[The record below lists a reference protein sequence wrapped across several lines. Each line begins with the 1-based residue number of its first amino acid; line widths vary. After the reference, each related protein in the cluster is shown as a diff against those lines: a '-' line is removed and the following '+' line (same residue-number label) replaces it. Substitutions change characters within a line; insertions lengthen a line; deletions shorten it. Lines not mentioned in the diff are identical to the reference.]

1 MWTANAGGFEYIFAQ
16 RCVSRVSKRSAAAAD
31 TAQRTPAETEFDF
44 SARIFKEDY
53 IMQTANRM
61 QGVSGSAIRE
71 LFKLLGDPNIISFG
85 GGNPAK
91 ECFPKEEIRA
101 ITDELLRDK
110 SDILLQ
116 YGATEGY
123 LPLRRA
129 YLDSILP
136 DSGLHGELDNVLAL
150 TGSMQGLDLICKTVI
165 NPGDVVLVEEPSFL
179 GALQTF
185 HVAQAKLVTVP
196 LHPDGIHIDEL
207 EAVVREHKPVMFYT
221 IPTFQNPTS
230 WVSGVEVRR
239 RIAELAAEFDMLVI
253 EDDPYAALRFSG
265 EKLPTI
271 KSFDTS
277 DNVIVLTSF
286 SKTISPGLRV
296 ALCFGSKDL
305 IRKMT
310 IAKQGSD
317 THSPN
322 LNQAIVAEYIN
333 RGFMPKHIEHIS
345 GVYSR
350 SARIMTDAMA
360 EHFPEWVHFEQPVGG
375 LFIWCTL
382 PEGWDANEI
391 FKRAVERKVA
401 FVPGAPFFTTPGKG
415 QNTFRLNFSAEPEE
429 RIREGIKRLGD
440 LLKEMAEEQK

>member
-1 MWTANAGGFEYIFAQ
+1 MQI
-16 RCVSRVSKRSAAAAD
+16 
-31 TAQRTPAETEFDF
+31 AE
-44 SARIFKEDY
+44 
-53 IMQTANRM
+53 RM
-61 QGVSGSAIRE
+61 KGVSGSAIRE
-71 LFKLLGDPNIISFG
+71 LFKLLGDPAIISFG
-85 GGNPAK
+85 GGNPSKA
-91 ECFPKEEIRA
+91 CFPSETIRQ
-101 ITDELLRDK
+101 ITEELLREK

-123 LPLRRA
+123 MPLRRA
-129 YLDSILP
+129 YLDFILP
-136 DSGLHGELDNVLAL
+136 GNGLHGELDNVLAL
-150 TGSMQGLDLICKTVI
+150 TGSMQGLDLLCKTVI

-196 LHPDGIHIDEL
+196 IHPDGIHIDEL
-207 EAVVREHKPVMFYT
+207 EAVIEKYHPVMFYC
-221 IPTFQNPTS
+221 IPTFQNPSGYVT
-230 WVSGVEVRR
+230 GVEARR
-239 RIAELAAEFDMLVI
+239 RIAELAAEYNMLVI

-277 DNVIVLTSF
+277 DNVIVLSSF

-296 ALCFGSKDL
+296 ALCFGNKDL

-322 LNQAIVAEYIN
+322 LNQAIVAEFIN
-333 RGFMPKHIEHIS
+333 RGYMDKHIEFIS
-345 GVYSR
+345 GVYAK
-350 SARIMTDAMA
+350 SAGCMIDAMK
-360 EHFPEWVHFEQPVGG
+360 EHFPDFVEFHPPVGG

-382 PEGWDANEI
+382 PEGWDAQEL

-401 FVPGAPFFTTPGKG
+401 FVPGSPFFTNEGAGK
-415 QNTFRLNFSAEPEE
+415 NTFRLNFSAEPEE
-429 RIREGIKRLGD
+429 RIREGIAKLGD
-440 LLKEMAEEQK
+440 LIREMDSERK

>member
-1 MWTANAGGFEYIFAQ
+1 
-16 RCVSRVSKRSAAAAD
+16 
-31 TAQRTPAETEFDF
+31 
-44 SARIFKEDY
+44 
-53 IMQTANRM
+53 MQTANRM

-136 DSGLHGELDNVLAL
+136 DSGLHGELDNVLSL

-360 EHFPEWVHFEQPVGG
+360 EHFPEWVHFEQPIQLSVM
-375 LFIWCTL
+375 T
-382 PEGWDANEI
+382 GW
-391 FKRAVERKVA
+391 R
-401 FVPGAPFFTTPGKG
+401 
-415 QNTFRLNFSAEPEE
+415 
-429 RIREGIKRLGD
+429 
-440 LLKEMAEEQK
+440 